1 MNPIG
6 IRACYDEGK
15 RVAETL
21 FFDYYRQYGIEIKI
35 ARIFNTYG
43 PGMQFNDGRVV
54 SNFIVQALRGD
65 EITIYGDGNQTR
77 SFCYVSDLVDG
88 LIRLLFS
95 EPNVTGP
102 INLGNPREDTIRTL
116 AEKIITLTNSR
127 SKIVSLPLPLD
138 DPRQRKPDIKLASKT
153 LEWNPKVQLEDGLL
167 RTIED
172 FRRRLLSE

>member
-1 MNPIG
+1 
-6 IRACYDEGK
+6 
-15 RVAETL
+15 
-21 FFDYYRQYGIEIKI
+21 
-35 ARIFNTYG
+35 
-43 PGMQFNDGRVV
+43 MQFNDGRVV
-54 SNFIVQALRGD
+54 SNLIVQALRGD

-88 LIRLLFS
+88 LIRLLFT

-138 DPRQRKPDIKLASKT
+138 DPRQRKPDISKAFGLYGWRPEIELEQGIAQTAAYFKSKLK
-153 LEWNPKVQLEDGLL
+153 L
-167 RTIED
+167 
-172 FRRRLLSE
+172 